1 MVNMPSTA
9 PSVTTV
15 SLEHQALLQ
24 RLKDVGY
31 NVLEVQSSESGVMWT
46 LEPLHSRVEFQ
57 LVGKDE
63 LLRFLDH
70 LERNASR
77 TG

>member
-1 MVNMPSTA
+1 MVNENIAATSDNSA
-9 PSVTTV
+9 
-15 SLEHQALLQ
+15 SLEHHALLQ
-24 RLKDVGY
+24 RLEAVGY
-31 NVLEVQSSESGVMWT
+31 KVLEVRPSELGLVWT

-70 LERNASR
+70 L
-77 TG
+77 